1 MRERKEP
8 IRVLQVVTNMDRGG
22 LETML
27 MNYYRHVDRESVQ
40 FDFLT
45 HRADQAAYDDEIKAL
60 GGRIY
65 HLPRLIPWSRSYGK
79 ALNRFFAQ
87 HPEYQIVH
95 VHQDCLSSVIL
106 QEAKK
111 CGVPVRIAHSHNADQ
126 DKNLKYPIKL
136 FYMRSIPRYATDLM
150 ACSQKAGEWMF
161 RGAPFTVLHN
171 AIDAAA
177 YSFDVSKREDVRRR
191 LKIPEEALVLGHVG
205 RFMPQKNHEF
215 LLDIFSAAARK
226 EANARLLLI
235 GDGDLRAKIEAKAQQ
250 LGLSDRVIFTGVRA
264 DVPDLLQAMDLFV
277 LPSLYEG
284 LGIAAVEAQASGLPC
299 VISDRVPNECMVT
312 RGLVT
317 EMCLSD
323 TPEQWAEHILSRRN
337 AERTDRYEEV
347 SASGYDIV
355 DSAKRLEQF
364 YLKKKVRT
372 AGKDS
377 RKENLSG

>member
-27 MNYYRHVDRESVQ
+27 MNYYRHVDRERVQ

-65 HLPRLIPWSRSYGK
+65 HLPRLIPWSRSYKK
-79 ALNRFFAQ
+79 ALNRFFMQ

-111 CGVPVRIAHSHNADQ
+111 CGVPVRIAHSHTSNQ
-126 DKNLKYPIKL
+126 DKNWKYPIKL

-161 RGAPFTVLHN
+161 RGAPFKVVHN
-171 AIDAAA
+171 AINAAA
-177 YSFDVSKREDVRRR
+177 YSFDESKRKDVRSG
-191 LKIPEEALVLGHVG
+191 LDIPQETLVIGHIG
-205 RFMPQKNHEF
+205 RIMPAKNHEF
-215 LLDIFSAAARK
+215 LLDIFAATAK
-226 EANARLLLI
+226 MEANARLLLI
-235 GDGDLRAKIEAKAQQ
+235 GDGDLRSKIEAKVQQ

-284 LGIAAVEAQASGLPC
+284 LPVTLVEAQASGLPC
-299 VISDRVPNECMVT
+299 VISDRVPSECMVT

-317 EMCLSD
+317 EMRLSD

-337 AERTDRYEEV
+337 IERTDRYAEV

-355 DSAKRLEQF
+355 DSAKRLESF
-364 YLKKKVRT
+364 YWDK
-372 AGKDS
+372 
-377 RKENLSG
+377 